1 MSANFEKYVYAAY
14 LQMLRK
20 ADYETLTEEQQEFVR
35 QCAYEEIS
43 EITGLSE
50 WHIVSIIQ
58 NEEFANE
65 FGA

>member
-1 MSANFEKYVYAAY
+1 MSANFEKYIYAAY

-20 ADYETLTEEQQEFVR
+20 ANYESLTEEQQEFVR
-35 QCAYEEIS
+35 QRAYEEIS
-43 EITGLSE
+43 EITGLNE
-50 WHIVSIIQ
+50 WYIVSIIQ

>member
-1 MSANFEKYVYAAY
+1 MSVNFEKYVYAAY

-20 ADYETLTEEQQEFVR
+20 ADYESLTEEQQEFVR
-35 QCAYEEIS
+35 QRAYEEIS
-43 EITGLSE
+43 EITGLTE
-50 WHIVSIIQ
+50 WHVVSIIQ

>member
-20 ADYETLTEEQQEFVR
+20 ANYESLTEEQQEWVR
-35 QCAYEEIS
+35 ARAYEEIS
-43 EITGLSE
+43 EITGLNE

-58 NEEFANE
+58 NEEFAKK

>member
-20 ADYETLTEEQQEFVR
+20 ANYETLTEEQQEFVR
-35 QCAYEEIS
+35 QRAYEEIS

-50 WHIVSIIQ
+50 WHVVSIIQ
-58 NEEFANE
+58 NEEFAMD

>member
-1 MSANFEKYVYAAY
+1 MSANFEKYIYAAY
-14 LQMLRK
+14 LQILRK
-20 ADYETLTEEQQEFVR
+20 ANYETLTEEQQEFVR
-35 QCAYEEIS
+35 QRAYEEIS
-43 EITGLSE
+43 EIIGLNE